1 MRVRVLRPEQ
11 MRAWESAS
19 LAPGAEADALMRRA
33 GEAAARRILAHVPA
47 VRTAGAVIHAGRGN
61 NGGDAWVVAG
71 ALAEAGCP
79 VQFLAL
85 GEPTA
90 PAAQRAAARV
100 HERVVGAAPPADVPA
115 VVVDGLLGIGAS
127 GPARADVAAAIEAI
141 ARDAA
146 RGAVVVA
153 LDLPSGIDAATGAGA
168 PVVRADHTL
177 AFGGLSW
184 GVLLRRDEA
193 GAIEVLDI
201 GLAQDA
207 APSAPALVDA
217 AWVHAQVPRLP
228 ADAHKGVRRRLA
240 IVGGA
245 EGMAGAAVW
254 VARGAHRAGIGMTRC
269 AVAPA
274 SLPVV
279 QMLVPQATASRW
291 PMTEEELDPLVAW
304 AHAMV
309 VGPGLGEGTK
319 SRALVERLL
328 VRWRGPVVLDADALN
343 VFAGEPRTL
352 GTLLAG
358 RPAVVTPHPAE
369 AARLLRCD
377 VSAVLADREGSAR
390 ELARMLGA
398 TVLLKGPPTVIAA
411 SDGALAVSASGSPV
425 LGTAGSGDLLAG
437 VVGTLLAQT
446 LDAFHAAQVVAWV
459 HGRAGELAAVAVST
473 RGASL
478 DDVVAALGQV
488 WGEGTTPHDAD
499 VLATLPAV
507 GRAP

>member
-1 MRVRVLRPEQ
+1 VLRPEAMQ
-11 MRAWESAS
+11 AWEVAS
-19 LAPGAEADALMRRA
+19 LAPGAESDALMCRA
-33 GEAAARRILAHVPA
+33 GEAAARRILALVPA

-71 ALAEAGCP
+71 VLAEAGCP
-79 VQFLAL
+79 VRVVAL
-85 GEPTA
+85 GEPA
-90 PAAQRAAARV
+90 SPVAQRARARGRD
-100 HERVVGAAPPADVPA
+100 RVAGASPPADVPA

-127 GPARADVAAAIEAI
+127 GPARADVAAAIVAI
-141 ARDAA
+141 AYDAA
-146 RGAVVVA
+146 RGAVVIA

-168 PVVRADHTL
+168 PVVRVDHTL

-201 GLAQDA
+201 GLVEDA
-207 APSAPALVDA
+207 APPAPVLVDG
-217 AWVHAQVPRLP
+217 AWVRTQVPVLP

-254 VARGAHRAGIGMTRC
+254 VARGAHRTGIGMTRC

-274 SLPVV
+274 SVPVV

-291 PMTEEELDPLVAW
+291 PMTEEELEPLVAW

-369 AARLLRCD
+369 AARLLRCEGP
-377 VSAVLADREGSAR
+377 AVLADREGSAR

-398 TVLLKGPPTVIAA
+398 TVLLKGPPTVIAG
-411 SDGALAVSASGSPV
+411 SDGALAASASGSPV

-446 LDAFHAAQVVAWV
+446 LDPFHAAQVAAWA
-459 HGRAGELAAVAVST
+459 HGRAGELAAAAVST

-478 DDVVAALGQV
+478 DDVVTALGRV
-488 WGEGTTPHDAD
+488 WSEAASPSDAD

>member
-1 MRVRVLRPEQ
+1 MLRPEA
-11 MRAWESAS
+11 MRAWEAAS
-19 LAPGAEADALMRRA
+19 LAPGAESDALMCRA
-33 GEAAARRILAHVPA
+33 GEAAARRILALVPA

-71 ALAEAGCP
+71 VLAEAGCP
-79 VQFLAL
+79 VRVVAL
-85 GEPTA
+85 GEPA
-90 PAAQRAAARV
+90 SPVAQRARARGRD
-100 HERVVGAAPPADVPA
+100 RVAGASPPADVPA

-127 GPARADVAAAIEAI
+127 GPARADVAAAIVAI
-141 ARDAA
+141 AYDAA
-146 RGAVVVA
+146 RGAVVIA

-201 GLAQDA
+201 GLVEDA
-207 APSAPALVDA
+207 APPAPVLVDG
-217 AWVHAQVPRLP
+217 AWVRTQVPVLP

-254 VARGAHRAGIGMTRC
+254 VARGAHRTGIGMTRC

-274 SLPVV
+274 SVPVV

-291 PMTEEELDPLVAW
+291 PMTEEELEPIVAW

-328 VRWRGPVVLDADALN
+328 VRWRGPLVLDADALN

-369 AARLLRCD
+369 AARLLRCEGA
-377 VSAVLADREGSAR
+377 AVLADREGSAR

-398 TVLLKGPPTVIAA
+398 TVLLKGPPTVIAG

-446 LDAFHAAQVVAWV
+446 LDPFHAAQVAAWA
-459 HGRAGELAAVAVST
+459 HGRAGELAAAAVST

-478 DDVVAALGQV
+478 DDVVTALGRV
-488 WGEGTTPHDAD
+488 WSEAASPSDAD

>member
-1 MRVRVLRPEQ
+1 MLRPEAMQ
-11 MRAWESAS
+11 AWEVAS
-19 LAPGAEADALMRRA
+19 LAPGAESDALMCRA
-33 GEAAARRILAHVPA
+33 GEAAARRILALVPA

-71 ALAEAGCP
+71 VLAEAGCP
-79 VQFLAL
+79 VRVVAL
-85 GEPTA
+85 GEPA
-90 PAAQRAAARV
+90 SPVAQRARARGRD
-100 HERVVGAAPPADVPA
+100 RVAGASPPADVPA

-127 GPARADVAAAIEAI
+127 GPARADVAAAIVAI
-141 ARDAA
+141 AYDAA
-146 RGAVVVA
+146 RGAVVIA

-168 PVVRADHTL
+168 PVVRVDHTL

-201 GLAQDA
+201 GLVEDA
-207 APSAPALVDA
+207 APPAPVLVDG
-217 AWVHAQVPRLP
+217 AWVRTQVPVLP

-254 VARGAHRAGIGMTRC
+254 VARGAHRTGIGMTRC

-274 SLPVV
+274 SVPVV

-291 PMTEEELDPLVAW
+291 PMTEEELEPLVAW

-369 AARLLRCD
+369 AARLLRCEGP
-377 VSAVLADREGSAR
+377 AVLADREGSAR

-398 TVLLKGPPTVIAA
+398 TVLLKGPPTVIAG
-411 SDGALAVSASGSPV
+411 SDGALAASASGSPV

-446 LDAFHAAQVVAWV
+446 LDPFHAAQVAAWA
-459 HGRAGELAAVAVST
+459 HGRAGELAAAAVST

-478 DDVVAALGQV
+478 DDVVTALGRV
-488 WGEGTTPHDAD
+488 WSEAASPSDAD